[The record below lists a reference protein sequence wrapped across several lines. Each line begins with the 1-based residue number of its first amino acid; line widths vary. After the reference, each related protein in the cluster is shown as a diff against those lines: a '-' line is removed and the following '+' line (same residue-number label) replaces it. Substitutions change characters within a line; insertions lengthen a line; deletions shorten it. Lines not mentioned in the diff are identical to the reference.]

1 MKKVVSIFLAALLM
15 TSLMLV
21 PAYAELD
28 VGLYNSDY
36 FSSYG
41 TVLSNV
47 GNCIIKIVFAA
58 DGTEICDEIG
68 VATFQVQRYDEN
80 GNWEDVTGMV
90 VGETGENVVSY
101 TFSKYFQGVL
111 GERYR
116 VQVTFVSYIDGS
128 AEYKTYTSGVITAKQ
143 NRD

>member
-1 MKKVVSIFLAALLM
+1 MKRMISIILVALLM
-15 TSLMLV
+15 LGCMA
-21 PAYAELD
+21 PAYAELEISP
-28 VGLYNSDY
+28 YYSEY

>member
-41 TVLSNV
+41 TTLSNV

-68 VATFQVQRYDEN
+68 VATFEVQKYTGTGWEN
-80 GNWEDVTGMV
+80 VTGMV
-90 VGETGENVVSY
+90 IGETGENVVSY

-116 VQVTFVSYIDGS
+116 VQVTFMSSIDGS
-128 AEYKTYTSGVITAKQ
+128 TEFKTYTSGVITAKQ